1 MSRRLPLACL
11 LLALC
16 ASALPARA
24 DHQSV
29 HVGVLLEGSAPSL
42 LDAWQP
48 LRAALNA
55 RVRGHEFE
63 LVPLAFDTIQQVVER
78 GEVDFV
84 IVDPAVYATLELR
97 DDVSRI
103 ATRLQRENGRDLSR
117 LATLLFT
124 RNDRVDLSRAQ
135 DLVEARLA
143 AVHPDSFAGWHLATY
158 TLAGHGADPKGL
170 LESAAFTNFD
180 FAAVAQLVAEGR
192 ADAGVLPSGV
202 FEQLVERGV
211 IDPARFKTLGQREI
225 PHFPYRHSSAL
236 FPEWAFARL
245 RHTPDDLA
253 RQVAVALLDDGIY
266 SASAAGWTT
275 PLDYHSVHEVLME
288 ISAGPYQGGLARMTL
303 ERLVDQHQRWFAL
316 AMGLLV
322 LIVLATGF
330 TWRLNRRLKHSQARL
345 QKENEERRA
354 AEETLARYGDEL
366 EERIRKRTAELE
378 YLAHYDDL

>member
-11 LLALC
+11 LLVALC
-16 ASALPARA
+16 VSAQPTRA

-29 HVGVLLEGSAPSL
+29 HVGVLLEGSDPSL
-42 LDAWQP
+42 LSAWQP

-55 RVRGHEFE
+55 RVRDHEFE
-63 LVPLAFDTIQQVVER
+63 LVPLAFDTFQQVVER

-135 DLVEARLA
+135 DLVDARLA

-158 TLAGHGADPKGL
+158 TLAGHGADPKEL

-202 FEQLVERGV
+202 FEQLVERGL
-211 IDPARFKTLGQREI
+211 IEPARFKILGQRQI
-225 PHFPYRHSSAL
+225 PISRTSTA
-236 FPEWAFARL
+236 ARCS
-245 RHTPDDLA
+245 RNGRSRDCATPPTTSRA
-253 RQVAVALLDDGIY
+253 R
-266 SASAAGWTT
+266 SPWRCSTTAST
-275 PLDYHSVHEVLME
+275 PPRRP
-288 ISAGPYQGGLARMTL
+288 AGPPRSTTT
-303 ERLVDQHQRWFAL
+303 RSTRC
-316 AMGLLV
+316 
-322 LIVLATGF
+322 
-330 TWRLNRRLKHSQARL
+330 
-345 QKENEERRA
+345 
-354 AEETLARYGDEL
+354 
-366 EERIRKRTAELE
+366 
-378 YLAHYDDL
+378 